1 MQQGK
6 MQAFPVTQALSC
18 FSLMNKMMMKFRVGK
33 KEGVQPKPAFIH
45 LPQQRKNP
53 SPQKQK
59 VMQKNTKSIN
69 PRACTKFHSTGFYSE
84 TSKILLRHETQQ
96 DVMMMIAATAS
107 STYGFNKAI
116 RTEHNKTLAPT

>member
-1 MQQGK
+1 M
-6 MQAFPVTQALSC
+6 
-18 FSLMNKMMMKFRVGK
+18 
-33 KEGVQPKPAFIH
+33 H

-59 VMQKNTKSIN
+59 AMQKNTKSIN
-69 PRACTKFHSTGFYSE
+69 PRAGTKFHSTGFYSE
-84 TSKILLRHETQQ
+84 TSKILQRHETHQ

>member
-33 KEGVQPKPAFIH
+33 KEEVQPKASLYTLAAAKKKPF
-45 LPQQRKNP
+45 
-53 SPQKQK
+53 STEQKA
-59 VMQKNTKSIN
+59 MQKNTKSIN

-84 TSKILLRHETQQ
+84 TSKILQRHETHQ

-116 RTEHNKTLAPT
+116 RTEHNKTLPPT